1 MLNEDKALSQIISY
15 VAECTYVSLNQVQLY
30 FPPTAA
36 QPCTNGTVRLV
47 GGPVES
53 AGRVEVCIHGVWGRV
68 CGGHRYG
75 LYGNYSRVVCRQ
87 LGYNVDAGEG
97 ELNHALGKRIG
108 DGVRCYPYGSR
119 VQN

>member
-1 MLNEDKALSQIISY
+1 M
-15 VAECTYVSLNQVQLY
+15 
-30 FPPTAA
+30 
-36 QPCTNGTVRLV
+36 
-47 GGPVES
+47 ES

-68 CGGHRYG
+68 CAANRYG

-108 DGVRCYPYGSR
+108 DGVRCYLYGM
-119 VQN
+119 Q